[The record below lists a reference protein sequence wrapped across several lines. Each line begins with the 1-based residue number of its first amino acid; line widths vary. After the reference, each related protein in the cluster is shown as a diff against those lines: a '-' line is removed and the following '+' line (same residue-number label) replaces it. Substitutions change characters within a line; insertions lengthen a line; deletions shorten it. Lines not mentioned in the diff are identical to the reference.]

1 MLKWIT
7 PEVVRGP
14 TREYRAAAG
23 AGEYL
28 IKGPLQRTVPASRSV
43 EEYFVVTKV
52 SAPTGS
58 GIASQ
63 RVGEVA
69 TLREAKALA
78 SCHAQK

>member
-14 TREYRAAAG
+14 REHRAAG
-23 AGEYL
+23 NGGEYL
-28 IKGPLQRTVPASRSV
+28 IKGPLQRAIPASRNV
-43 EEYFVVTKV
+43 EEYFVVTRV

-63 RVGEVA
+63 RVGEAA

-78 SCHAQK
+78 GYHAQK